1 MLRPSR
7 LGRLAY
13 FVTAETVHD
22 SPVRMARASPAKAFS
37 QASPVD
43 LIYLTRQAYLIQQKV
58 VFYVFITKIITMQTM
73 TTPDTPEDY
82 CGTTYAAKL
91 LGLSV
96 GTIQTLVEKNELQ
109 AWKTQGGHRRI
120 SMPSIREY
128 QRKHNMLT
136 IQSDPLDTRLRVLL
150 VEDDAVTR
158 DMLQGFCHRSVMP
171 VDCTAMSSGLEALI
185 DIASIK
191 PDVLIT
197 DLDMPGVNGFDLLRV
212 VCQNPQFKRMTSLVL
227 SALTPE
233 EIERHGG
240 LPEGC
245 IFMSKPLNMD
255 WFNGF
260 FTAFL
265 AGRFAD
271 AKSAHPTDSP
281 NS

>member
-1 MLRPSR
+1 
-7 LGRLAY
+7 
-13 FVTAETVHD
+13 
-22 SPVRMARASPAKAFS
+22 
-37 QASPVD
+37 
-43 LIYLTRQAYLIQQKV
+43 
-58 VFYVFITKIITMQTM
+58 MQTN

-136 IQSDPLDTRLRVLL
+136 IHVEPRDTRLRVLL

-158 DMLQGFCHRSVMP
+158 ELLRGYCNRTTMP
-171 VDCTAMSSGLEALI
+171 VDCTAMASGLEALI

-197 DLDMPGVNGFDLLRV
+197 DLDMPGVDGFELLRTLR
-212 VCQNPQFKRMTSLVL
+212 QNPNFNRMTTLVL
-227 SALTPE
+227 SALTSE
-233 EIERHGG
+233 EIESRGG
-240 LPEGC
+240 LPEGS
-245 IFMSKPLNMD
+245 IFMAKPINMD

-265 AGRFAD
+265 SRRYSEQQHQNA
-271 AKSAHPTDSP
+271 
-281 NS
+281 N

>member
-1 MLRPSR
+1 MP
-7 LGRLAY
+7 
-13 FVTAETVHD
+13 TN
-22 SPVRMARASPAKAFS
+22 P
-37 QASPVD
+37 
-43 LIYLTRQAYLIQQKV
+43 
-58 VFYVFITKIITMQTM
+58 
-73 TTPDTPEDY
+73 TPDTPEDY

-136 IQSDPLDTRLRVLL
+136 NPAEPRDYRLRVLL

-158 DMLQGFCHRSVMP
+158 EMLRGYCNRSSMP

-185 DIASIK
+185 DISSIK

-197 DLDMPGVNGFDLLRV
+197 DLDMPGVDGFELLRTLR
-212 VCQNPQFKRMTSLVL
+212 QNPNFNRMTTLVL
-227 SALTPE
+227 SALTSE
-233 EIERHGG
+233 EIESRGG
-240 LPEGC
+240 LPEGS
-245 IFMSKPLNMD
+245 IFMPKPINMD

-265 AGRFAD
+265 AGRYTE
-271 AKSAHPTDSP
+271 SHAHEASKTV
-281 NS
+281 

>member
-1 MLRPSR
+1 
-7 LGRLAY
+7 
-13 FVTAETVHD
+13 
-22 SPVRMARASPAKAFS
+22 
-37 QASPVD
+37 
-43 LIYLTRQAYLIQQKV
+43 
-58 VFYVFITKIITMQTM
+58 MQTN

-136 IQSDPLDTRLRVLL
+136 IQTEPRDNRLRVLL

-158 DMLQGFCHRSVMP
+158 EMLRGYCNRSSMP

-185 DIASIK
+185 DISSIK

-197 DLDMPGVNGFDLLRV
+197 DLDMPGVDGFELLRFAERTGLTLASIQQPLAQAEAKGLLARDLVRVWPTEKGFD
-212 VCQNPQFKRMTSLVL
+212 FL
-227 SALTPE
+227 SDLQAL
-233 EIERHGG
+233 
-240 LPEGC
+240 
-245 IFMSKPLNMD
+245 
-255 WFNGF
+255 
-260 FTAFL
+260 FL
-265 AGRFAD
+265 QD
-271 AKSAHPTDSP
+271 
-281 NS
+281 

>member
-1 MLRPSR
+1 MQKNITP
-7 LGRLAY
+7 
-13 FVTAETVHD
+13 VT
-22 SPVRMARASPAKAFS
+22 
-37 QASPVD
+37 
-43 LIYLTRQAYLIQQKV
+43 L
-58 VFYVFITKIITMQTM
+58 
-73 TTPDTPEDY
+73 EDY

-120 SMPSIREY
+120 SMPSVREY

-136 IQSDPLDTRLRVLL
+136 SLNEPRDNRLRVLL

-158 DMLQGFCHRSVMP
+158 EMLRGYCNRSSMP

-197 DLDMPGVNGFDLLRV
+197 DLDMPGVDGFELLRTLR
-212 VCQNPQFKRMTSLVL
+212 QNPQFKRMITLVL

-233 EIERHGG
+233 EVEAKGG
-240 LPEGC
+240 LPKGTL
-245 IFMSKPLNMD
+245 FMAKPIKMD

-265 AGRFAD
+265 AARLN
-271 AKSAHPTDSP
+271 SP
-281 NS
+281 EF

>member
-1 MLRPSR
+1 
-7 LGRLAY
+7 
-13 FVTAETVHD
+13 
-22 SPVRMARASPAKAFS
+22 
-37 QASPVD
+37 
-43 LIYLTRQAYLIQQKV
+43 
-58 VFYVFITKIITMQTM
+58 MQTNF
-73 TTPDTPEDY
+73 TPDTPEDY

-136 IQSDPLDTRLRVLL
+136 ITNEPRDNRLRVLL

-158 DMLQGFCHRSVMP
+158 EMLRGYCNRSSMP

-197 DLDMPGVNGFDLLRV
+197 DLDMPGLYGF
-212 VCQNPQFKRMTSLVL
+212 
-227 SALTPE
+227 
-233 EIERHGG
+233 
-240 LPEGC
+240 
-245 IFMSKPLNMD
+245 
-255 WFNGF
+255 
-260 FTAFL
+260 
-265 AGRFAD
+265 
-271 AKSAHPTDSP
+271 
-281 NS
+281 